1 MLSSMKLSKSSA
13 DSHVAKIRAKMA
25 SAEIKARQ
33 LEMDEERRTKEFAKH
48 LEIKHKIEQAGN
60 VAQRIELEAKEMRK
74 TQEAKDEAARLAA
87 ENDNDKTIEEY
98 SKALYNKLKLMN
110 K

>member
-1 MLSSMKLSKSSA
+1 MRLNKSSA

-33 LEMDEERRTKEFAKH
+33 LEMEEERRTKEFAKQ

-60 VAQRIELEAKEMRK
+60 VAQRIELEAKERRK
-74 TQEAKDEAARLAA
+74 THIKTKSAHKVLMTINSAK
-87 ENDNDKTIEEY
+87 IEHV
-98 SKALYNKLKLMN
+98 SSCQKPLPVSNLNKGKS
-110 K
+110 

>member
-1 MLSSMKLSKSSA
+1 MKLGKSSA

-33 LEMDEERRTKEFAKH
+33 LEMEEEQRTKEFAKQ

-60 VAQRIELEAKEMRK
+60 VAKRIELEAKERRK
-74 TQEAKDEAARLAA
+74 TQEAMQRTRQHALRQND
-87 ENDNDKTIEEY
+87 NDNDKTTEEY
-98 SKALYNKLKLMN
+98 SKELYNLS
-110 K
+110 

>member
-1 MLSSMKLSKSSA
+1 M
-13 DSHVAKIRAKMA
+13 
-25 SAEIKARQ
+25 
-33 LEMDEERRTKEFAKH
+33 
-48 LEIKHKIEQAGN
+48 
-60 VAQRIELEAKEMRK
+60 AQRIELEAKERRK

>member
-1 MLSSMKLSKSSA
+1 MRLSKSSA

-33 LEMDEERRTKEFAKH
+33 LEMEEERRTKEFAKQ

-60 VAQRIELEAKEMRK
+60 VAQRIELEAKEGEKRK
-74 TQEAKDEAARLAA
+74 KQRTRKHALRQDD
-87 ENDNDKTIEEY
+87 NDNDKTIEEY
-98 SKALYNKLKLMN
+98 SKALYIKLKLMN

>member
-1 MLSSMKLSKSSA
+1 MP
-13 DSHVAKIRAKMA
+13 
-25 SAEIKARQ
+25 
-33 LEMDEERRTKEFAKH
+33 
-48 LEIKHKIEQAGN
+48 
-60 VAQRIELEAKEMRK
+60 QRIELEAKERRK
-74 TQEAKDEAARLAA
+74 TRTQDAKDEAGRLAA

>member
-1 MLSSMKLSKSSA
+1 
-13 DSHVAKIRAKMA
+13 MA

-33 LEMDEERRTKEFAKH
+33 LEMEEERRTKEFSKQ

-60 VAQRIELEAKEMRK
+60 LAQRIELEAKERRK
-74 TQEAKDEAARLAA
+74 RKKQRTRQHALRQDD
-87 ENDNDKTIEEY
+87 NDNDKTIEEY
-98 SKALYNKLKLMN
+98 SKALYVKSKLMN